1 MLQSTVGKLIPLVL
15 MFVATSNPIFPR
27 QPSSSNPTRV
37 TFNCC
42 TPGSG
47 CTPDFD
53 CVVSD
58 TLR

>member
-1 MLQSTVGKLIPLVL
+1 MLQSTVSKLIPLVL
-15 MFVATSNPIFPR
+15 VFVATSNPIFPQ
-27 QPSSSNPTRV
+27 QPTSSTPTRV
-37 TFNCC
+37 TLNCC

-47 CTPDFD
+47 CTPDVD